1 MTIQSSP
8 FIEVRET
15 KKRGRGVFATRRI
28 PKGTEFEVVPVLI
41 VKDEEVLH
49 EDGEVLEDYVFEWD
63 DGCCAIALGFGS
75 MYNHSYSPNARYDD
89 FPNKTKAYTALRD
102 IEVDEEITINYNGH
116 EDDQTD
122 VGFRVLGEGGKKKKK
137 KDKRT

>member
-1 MTIQSSP
+1 MTIPSSP

-28 PKGTEFEVVPVLI
+28 PKGTEFEVVPVLV

-63 DGCCAIALGFGS
+63 DGSCAIALGFGS

-89 FPNKTKAYTALRD
+89 FPNMTKAYTALRD
-102 IEVDEEITINYNGH
+102 IETGEEITINYNGH

-122 VGFRVLGEGGKKKKK
+122 VGFPVIEASAKKKKNS
-137 KDKRT
+137 KRK